1 MLIKPI
7 VCIIDNINNGDHMKP
22 QIQSSTILAVL
33 KATFERLVMQQKAA
47 AEKSPSPFN
56 VIRRDGWSVAQG
68 KRMAKKARNVRRY
81 RAACR

>member
-1 MLIKPI
+1 
-7 VCIIDNINNGDHMKP
+7 MKP
-22 QIQSSTILAVL
+22 QAMTYGSILTL
-33 KATFERLVMQQKAA
+33 IKATFERMQINK
-47 AEKSPSPFN
+47 EGSDPSPFN